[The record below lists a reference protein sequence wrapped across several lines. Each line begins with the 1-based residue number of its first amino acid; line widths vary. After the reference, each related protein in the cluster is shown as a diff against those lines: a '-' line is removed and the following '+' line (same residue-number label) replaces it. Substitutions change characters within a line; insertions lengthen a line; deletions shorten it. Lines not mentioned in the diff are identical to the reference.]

1 MSWAQSFWDSFYQ
14 NIIYADRWKQLLSGL
29 GVTLE
34 LTLGAIAIGTVLGV
48 ILAFMKM
55 TKGKLFGFLPGGILR
70 IPAKVY
76 IEIIRGTPTTV
87 QLLIMYFV
95 VFASSDEKVLVAML
109 AFGLNSAA
117 YVAEIVRAGVES
129 VNIGQ
134 IEAGRSLGFSKLQTT
149 MRIVLPQAVKSV
161 LPTYTSEFIVLL
173 KETSI
178 AGYVAINDLTKVA
191 NTIISRTFDAFFPL
205 ITAAVIYFVMT
216 FTLSKIFGRLER
228 RLRQSDIR

>member
-14 NIIYADRWKQLLSGL
+14 NIIYADNTRSSVSGL

-48 ILAFMKM
+48 LLAFMKM

-149 MRIVLPQAVKSV
+149 MRIVLPQAIKSV

>member
-48 ILAFMKM
+48 LLAFMKM

-149 MRIVLPQAVKSV
+149 MRIVLPQAIKSV

>member
-55 TKGKLFGFLPGGILR
+55 TKGKIFGFLPGGILR

-149 MRIVLPQAVKSV
+149 MRIVLPQAIKSV

>member
-1 MSWAQSFWDSFYQ
+1 MYEWFSVHWATFCNDFYV
-14 NIIYADRWKQLLSGL
+14 NLISADRWKSLLQGL

-34 LTLGAIAIGTVLGV
+34 ITLAAIIIGTILGI

-55 TKGKLFGFLPGGILR
+55 SDWRFIS

-87 QLLIMYFV
+87 QLLIMYMG
-95 VFASSDEKVLVAML
+95 VFATVAAPKWIIASL

-117 YVAEIVRAGVES
+117 YVAEIIRAGVES
-129 VNIGQ
+129 VDKGQ
-134 IEAGRSLGFSKLQTT
+134 MEAGRSLGFSKLQTT
-149 MRIVLPQAVKSV
+149 TKIILPQAIKIA

-178 AGYVAINDLTKVA
+178 AGYIAMEDLTKVA
-191 NTIISRTFDAFFPL
+191 SMITSRTFNAWFPL
-205 ITAAVIYFVMT
+205 LTAALLYFIMT
-216 FTLSKIFGRLER
+216 FSLSKIFGCLER
-228 RLRQSDIR
+228 RLRKSDLR

>member
-1 MSWAQSFWDSFYQ
+1 MNFWEQFYQ

-34 LTLGAIAIGTVLGV
+34 ITLGAIVIGTVLGV
-48 ILAFMKM
+48 LLAFMKM

-95 VFASSDEKVLVAML
+95 VFASTNVPKVPVAIL

-149 MRIVLPQAVKSV
+149 MRIVLPQAIKSV

-178 AGYVAINDLTKVA
+178 AGYIAINDLTKVA
-191 NTIISRTFDAFFPL
+191 STITSRTYNAFFPL